1 MRYASIR
8 VFLAVASFV
17 LFLTGSAFSEDKK
30 PAGVLASAETKQ
42 VVPSSYFFRGQSA
55 SVQLRNS
62 AGFRRADGTLFLAAL
77 VDTSGYAADVAAKYQ
92 GLLITE
98 FSVDIGGKT
107 LPPGSYGFGFAAGNQ
122 FFVQDVGAHD
132 QLQVAWQED
141 AALQRP
147 VPLQLRDTAGVYRL
161 YGGRKWVEIKAH

>member
-1 MRYASIR
+1 MRSASIR
-8 VFLAVASFV
+8 ISLAAVSFVFL
-17 LFLTGSAFSEDKK
+17 LTGLSFSEDKK
-30 PAGVLASAETKQ
+30 PAGILTAAEAKQ
-42 VVPSSYFFRGQSA
+42 VMPSSFFFRGQSA
-55 SVQLRNS
+55 SVQLRN
-62 AGFRRADGTLFLAAL
+62 AAAFRRADGTLFLAAL

-107 LPPGSYGFGFAAGNQ
+107 LPPGAYGFGFAAANQ

-147 VPLQLRDTAGVYRL
+147 VPLQLKDTAGVYRL